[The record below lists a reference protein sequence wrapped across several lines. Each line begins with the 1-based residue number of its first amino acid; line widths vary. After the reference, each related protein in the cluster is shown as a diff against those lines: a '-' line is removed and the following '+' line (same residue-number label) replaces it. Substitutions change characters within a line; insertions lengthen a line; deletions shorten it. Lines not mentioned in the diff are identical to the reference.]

1 MNFAYSQKDIANFYN
16 LYCDLIKY
24 WKKLYPNEIYTVKY
38 ENLIENNFTEI
49 KKLINF
55 CDLEWDQNCLRHDKN
70 KSVIQTAS
78 VSQARKLIYKSSMNL
93 SNNYS
98 KNLNEMFSL
107 LKN

>member
-1 MNFAYSQKDIANFYN
+1 
-16 LYCDLIKY
+16 LIQ
-24 WKKLYPNEIYTVKY
+24 
-38 ENLIENNFTEI
+38 NNFTEI

-78 VSQARKLIYKSSMNL
+78 VSQARKPIYKSSMNL
-93 SNNYS
+93 SDNYS